1 MKKLLFFMILF
12 LIVGCTKASIKKE
25 QNQKKQIT
33 VLREYNTLKEVKTP
47 RRRIIIGKIKN
58 YSRFGTQRTDTLT
71 KKILI
76 SELINTN
83 RFEILEDKNLD
94 TILEELSTLKV
105 MKERDML
112 EKQRFLSADY
122 IISGEIL
129 KYELKPLEVNS
140 FFYKGEETHVEVS
153 LELKILNVATGEMWS
168 EIGEGISNIRVK
180 GSYGALEENTLKI
193 AIIDGVEKIIKKIDK
208 LPWSTAILEK
218 KGKELKINSNSD
230 DLELDT
236 ELIVY
241 QQYFSQE
248 NLTEENKYRERVVGK
263 AIVESYLTEET
274 ILLKY
279 DGVDFSLPTVVKLK

>member
-112 EKQRFLSADY
+112 EIQRFLSADY

-218 KGKELKINSNSD
+218 KGKELKINSNSN

-279 DGVDFSLPTVVKLK
+279 DGVDFSLPAVVKLK

>member
-279 DGVDFSLPTVVKLK
+279 DGVDFSLPAVVKLK

>member
-1 MKKLLFFMILF
+1 MILF

-279 DGVDFSLPTVVKLK
+279 DGVDFSLPAVVKLK

>member
-263 AIVESYLTEET
+263 AIIESYLTEET

-279 DGVDFSLPTVVKLK
+279 DGVDFSLPAVVKLK

>member
-140 FFYKGEETHVEVS
+140 FFYKGEETNVEVS

-279 DGVDFSLPTVVKLK
+279 DGVDFSLPAVVKLK